1 MPVTHMVQSGER
13 YALGDNAEHPMFPG
27 AEFVQ
32 FAAESLTFAFHG
44 GHFTHLDG
52 LAHVFFDAKMYNGRP
67 SELVKTSD
75 GATAQSS
82 DVMRDGILSKG
93 ILYDIPKLRGIDALE
108 PGTAVTPEDLEEFEQ
123 AHGVREPGDILILRT
138 GHAGVMDA
146 LEPGAPGPE
155 GHGGW
160 GIASV
165 PWLRERDVAVIGSD
179 VATEPRPG
187 GDYKRTSVPVRQVAM
202 VAMGLRLIDNCHLE
216 GLAETCTRLNRW
228 EFSLSI
234 NPLRLERGTGSP
246 VNPIATF

>member
-1 MPVTHMVQSGER
+1 M
-13 YALGDNAEHPMFPG
+13 
-27 AEFVQ
+27 
-32 FAAESLTFAFHG
+32 
-44 GHFTHLDG
+44 
-52 LAHVFFDAKMYNGRP
+52 
-67 SELVKTSD
+67 
-75 GATAQSS
+75 
-82 DVMRDGILSKG
+82 
-93 ILYDIPKLRGIDALE
+93 
-108 PGTAVTPEDLEEFEQ
+108 
-123 AHGVREPGDILILRT
+123 
-138 GHAGVMDA
+138 
-146 LEPGAPGPE
+146 
-155 GHGGW
+155 
-160 GIASV
+160 